1 MDWKLQTEEKNY
13 NGLTIAAQ
21 IQIQIDSDLDDQT
34 PYPFDGQQNYKQCN
48 NIIEKTGRH
57 RENWLTS
64 WTYNSI
70 I

>member
-1 MDWKLQTEEKNY
+1 MDWKLQTEEKND
-13 NGLTIAAQ
+13 NGL
-21 IQIQIDSDLDDQT
+21 IDSDLDDQT
-34 PYPFDGQQNYKQCN
+34 PYPFGGQHNYKQCN